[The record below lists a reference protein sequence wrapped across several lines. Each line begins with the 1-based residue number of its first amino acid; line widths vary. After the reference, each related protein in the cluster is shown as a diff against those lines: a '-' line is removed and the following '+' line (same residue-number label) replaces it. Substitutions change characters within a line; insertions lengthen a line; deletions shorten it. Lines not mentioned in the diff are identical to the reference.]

1 MSALIL
7 DIAGNC
13 LSLPGEDA
21 SIMMDAIIFVL
32 KKSAVF
38 PFTIMLA

>member
-1 MSALIL
+1 LIL

-32 KKSAVF
+32 KNLQSF
-38 PFTIMLA
+38 LSR